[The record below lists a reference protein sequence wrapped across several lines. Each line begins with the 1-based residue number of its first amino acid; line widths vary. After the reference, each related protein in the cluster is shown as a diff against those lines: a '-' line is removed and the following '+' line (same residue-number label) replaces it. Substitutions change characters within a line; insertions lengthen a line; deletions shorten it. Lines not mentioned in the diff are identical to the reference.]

1 MKFNLDY
8 IQRAFPRIL
17 TYLPVTLAIAFSAE
31 LLALLVGFGIAV
43 LKRRKIPVVNQ
54 IIAVFASYCRAVP
67 TLVQLFVAI
76 FLFPKIVTLI
86 YPTDEFGTLIPGV
99 VYAVITLG
107 MNHGS
112 FISEIFGAAFGAIDN
127 GQTEAA
133 YSIGMTKLQTLK
145 RIVLPQAL
153 VVALPNL
160 TSLFL
165 GLVQETSLVSIV
177 GVREITS
184 VGINLADLG
193 YDFLETYLILTLIYE
208 ACSFVFGRL
217 FRYLERRAGVFKY
230 SANASGRRLYRI
242 PVQEDV
248 LQ

>member
-1 MKFNLDY
+1 MSFNLDY
-8 IQRAFPRIL
+8 VQRAFPQIL
-17 TYLPVTLAIAFSAE
+17 SYLPVTLAITFSAE
-31 LLALLVGFGIAV
+31 ILALLSGLGIAM
-43 LKRRKIPVVNQ
+43 LKRRKIPVVRQ

-86 YPTDEFGTLIPGV
+86 YPADEFGTLIPGI

-112 FISEIFGAAFGAIDN
+112 FISEIFGAAFDSIDN

-133 YSIGMTKLQTLK
+133 YSVGMTKFQTLK
-145 RIVLPQAL
+145 RIVLPQAA

-165 GLVQETSLVSIV
+165 SLVQETSLAAIV

-193 YDFLETYLILTLIYE
+193 YDFLETYIILTLIYE
-208 ACSFVFGRL
+208 VCSFVFGRI
-217 FRYLERRAGVFKY
+217 FRTLERRVGAFKY
-230 SANASGRRLYRI
+230 RAAASGKRLYRI
-242 PVQEDV
+242 PVKEENAQ
-248 LQ
+248 